1 MDVRAGIAAGT
12 ESPFVSTGRM
22 PGEDLVRQLVVEAH
36 ERYRTN
42 NDGELSRVYPALGQ
56 VPKGLF
62 GICVAGIGGDL
73 HAVGDVEAE
82 LTIMSVAKP
91 FLYALV
97 CEQLGREELRR
108 LVGMN
113 ATGLPFNSI
122 EAVERSGDG
131 RTNPMVNPGAIAV
144 TSLVPGADAKEKWS
158 FIHEGLSGFAGREL
172 VLDDEVYRSAS
183 ETNHRNQSLA
193 RLLQSYGRL
202 YSDPAEAVD
211 LYTRHSCLQVTARDL
226 AVMGATLANG
236 GANPLTHESVVG
248 AESCHCTLAVM
259 ATAGLYET
267 SGEWL
272 YDIGLPGK
280 SGIGGGIVTVA
291 PGKGG
296 LGTFAPLLDEAGNSV
311 KGQLAAAFLSRRL
324 GLDVFASEH
333 ER

>member
-1 MDVRAGIAAGT
+1 
-12 ESPFVSTGRM
+12 M
-22 PGEDLVRQLVVEAH
+22 P
-36 ERYRTN
+36 
-42 NDGELSRVYPALGQ
+42 S
-56 VPKGLF
+56 GLF

-73 HAVGDVEAE
+73 HAAGDVDAE

-97 CEQLGREELRR
+97 CEQLGRDELRR
-108 LVGMN
+108 LIGVN

-144 TSLVPGADAKEKWS
+144 TSLVPGADAEERWR

-172 VLDDEVYRSAS
+172 ALDDEVYRSAS

-193 RLLQSYGRL
+193 RLLQSYDRL

-211 LYTRHSCLQVTARDL
+211 LYTRQCCLRVTARDL

-236 GANPLTHESVVG
+236 GANPLTHESVVD